1 MKRILTLAL
10 LLCAISMKGL
20 AQQKFFPEEKNAFFD
35 QLRTYLAS
43 SSSKDDRASAETL
56 MQDFDRIWRQDYS
69 NEDAQTVMGFYEL
82 MHAKSGVRAYYNIF
96 TFTEVLCH
104 APQRGMDGGDR
115 HRFLSYT
122 VNRFPN
128 RLNNL
133 DKYLK
138 QCRDI
143 FSDQV
148 LGEKGLLKWIAQD
161 AEFHFPTDTA
171 FLLEVPSCSLVLQ
184 SPKDQSVIHDTK
196 GVYSMRNNLW
206 TGKGGRV
213 DWSRFEIPSDLVYGI
228 AHDYQIHLSSSNYSI
243 DRIDFFNKNYFEHS
257 FPCSFEDAVTNS
269 APTEKTMYPKAV
281 ALDDNTGTATLF
293 QDCSFIGGFGMVG
306 NSINIFGSQQH
317 PAQFVF
323 TQKDRVVLRL
333 RSKRFMLSNNSL
345 VSNQTQG
352 CIYLYDSITGWIDSI
367 YHNDLGFRYDQVKDL
382 VLLYRKDKG
391 VGTGPFHD
399 TYHAF
404 DIFLEAIYWQR
415 NTNLMDFRR
424 LEGTSGVSEG
434 YISSVN
440 YFRKAD
446 YLRIQA
452 LDMKHPME
460 NIQKFMKIYGNDD
473 NTFNINDLAAYLKYP
488 VSQVTSLIL
497 NLQAEGYLE
506 FDRESQVVTV
516 LNRFYD
522 VLESDHENFDFD
534 VIRLFT
540 RATNRQPNARLVLGH
555 NDMLVYGICDP
566 QSETNTPS
574 IILSDFKHVVILP
587 DNGRIM
593 LKKNR
598 NFNFSGCI
606 MAGMYEFFTKDCFF
620 DYESFSIQ
628 MVQVDSLRFYARFD
642 GRVYP
647 VEGTLER
654 LSGVLQIDEND
665 NKSSVRKT
673 PSFPKFECTGHA
685 YKFYRNINGGV
696 FDLDLPRDS
705 VLEKVLQGKF
715 YYCLDPF
722 KAENLDDLNA
732 KDISFKGRLVSGGIF
747 PDIAEPLVVMQDHSL
762 GFKHVIGDGSQSSY
776 PMFGGQGGF
785 HHEVYLS
792 NEGFFGSGSL
802 DVNTSRY
809 EAPRFDFY
817 LDSVTAAVQKFAMR
831 ESLSGRRFPK
841 ASCGPLDLKWDL
853 TVPQL
858 VTVTEDEAICLYDST
873 FFRGKT
879 MLTKDGFLGAGVLTF
894 GLTRFDSQYFDFDAR
909 SFVAD
914 SSDFVLYDKDG
925 NTQAFL
931 AENYRSHVNL
941 ETKKVQ
947 YEHLDEESNLDFP
960 LNQFYCSLQEA
971 EWDMR
976 KNSVHLFSPA
986 SIATSKFV
994 SLLPEHDS
1002 LQFHCTNADYDMN
1015 GYVIHAHEVQ
1025 VVEVADALIHPKNA
1039 NLDILRNAEIVPL
1052 RNAVIE
1058 ADAEHQ
1064 YHTFKDASVTI
1075 HSRHSYE
1082 ASAYKDYRDIRGVA
1096 TPVYFKKIA
1105 PEEGVTTAHAVVSDS
1120 AEFKLSP
1127 YFGFKGKVTSVASR
1141 LHDLYEGDVRLMR
1154 SCLDDTVWFATSAV
1168 INPDSV
1174 RIPVDMELVHAKRQ
1188 GICNGLYYEN
1198 GSKGGYKV
1206 QFLKPNGPETVPV
1219 TMCNGILTFQVGEN
1233 GYSLVDENR
1242 EDQRMTLSERCVMS
1256 MHGTSNLGF
1265 EEGLTKFTCYGDYTY
1280 LPNDSMTIE
1289 VLNMLKVPVFDEQT
1303 LKDMAEVYLA
1313 VEGDGMDLSQTEYFD
1328 LVRYEQGEEAAAAL
1342 RQEMELSGY
1351 PEITNKSLYNQTLV
1365 IPSLRMVWN
1374 PTLRAFVSVG
1384 KIGLGSFGK
1393 NIVNKYVDG
1402 YVMFDKR
1409 LGVITYLFQHDMFMT
1424 YLSYNCGDGQLQ
1436 VHATW
1441 GTVNSRLADMK
1452 EKSRSVKS
1460 GQVSFEYV
1468 VTPYEAITDFLSRL
1482 KRAGAL

>member
-1 MKRILTLAL
+1 MKRIVPLAL
-10 LLCAISMKGL
+10 MLLAFSLGGF
-20 AQQKFFPEEKNAFFD
+20 AQQKFFPDDKMAFFE
-35 QLRTYLAS
+35 QLKTYLYS
-43 SSSKDDRASAETL
+43 STSKEDKKSAEAM
-56 MQDFDRIWRQDYS
+56 MQDFERIWLQDYGT
-69 NEDAQTVMGFYEL
+69 EDAQLAMGFYEM
-82 MHAKSGVRAYYNIF
+82 MHAKSGGRAYYNIF
-96 TFTEVLCH
+96 TFTEVLYY
-104 APQRGMDGGDR
+104 APQRGMGSEDR

-122 VNRFPN
+122 IKKFPN
-128 RLNNL
+128 RPNGLE
-133 DKYLK
+133 KYLK

-143 FSDQV
+143 FADQV
-148 LGEKGLLKWIAQD
+148 LGEKGIMKWIAQD
-161 AEFHFPTDTA
+161 AAFHFPTDTA
-171 FLLEVPSCSLVLQ
+171 FLLEVPSCSLILQ

-196 GVYSMRNNLW
+196 GVYSMRDNTW

-213 DWSRFEIPSDLVYGI
+213 DWSRFEIPSDIVYGI
-228 AHDYQIHLSSSNYSI
+228 VHDYRVSLNASSYSI
-243 DRIDFFNKNYFEHS
+243 ERIDFYNKNYFDHS
-257 FPCSFEDAVTNS
+257 FPCTFEDAVTNS

-281 ALDDNTGTATLF
+281 ALDDNTGSASLF
-293 QDCSFIGGFGMVG
+293 EDCKFIGGFGMVG

-323 TQKDRVVLRL
+323 TQKDRIVLRL
-333 RSKRFMLSNNSL
+333 RSKRFMLSNNNL

-352 CIYLYDSITGWIDSI
+352 CIYLYDSITGWMDSI
-367 YHNDLGFRYDQVKDL
+367 YHNDLGFRYDQNKDM
-382 VLLYRKDKG
+382 VLLYRKDNG

-404 DIFLEAIYWQR
+404 DIFLEAIYWHR

-446 YLRIQA
+446 YLKIQA

-460 NIQKFMKIYGNDD
+460 NIHKFIKIYGNDD
-473 NTFNINDLAAYLKYP
+473 NTFNINDLSTYLKYP
-488 VSQVTSLIL
+488 IPQVTSLIL

-506 FDRESQVVTV
+506 FDKETQVVTV

-534 VIRLFT
+534 VIKFYT

-555 NDMLVYGICDP
+555 NDMLVYGIYDP
-566 QSETNTPS
+566 QSEMSTPS
-574 IILSDFKHVVILP
+574 ITLSDFKHVVILP

-620 DYESFSIQ
+620 DYESFAIQ
-628 MVQVDSLRFYARFD
+628 MVQVDSLRLYARFD

-654 LSGVLQIDEND
+654 LTGVLQIDESN
-665 NKSSVRKT
+665 NKSSVKQT
-673 PSFPKFECTGHA
+673 PTFPKFECSGYA
-685 YKFYRNINGGV
+685 YKFYRHINGGV
-696 FDLDLPRDS
+696 FDLDLPNDS
-705 VLEKVLQGKF
+705 VLEKVLEGKF
-715 YYCLDPF
+715 YYRLDPF
-722 KAENLDDLNA
+722 MAQNLDNLDS
-732 KDISFKGRLVSGGIF
+732 KDISFKGKLVSGGIF
-747 PDIAEPLVVMQDHSL
+747 PDIVQPLVVMQDHSL
-762 GFKHVIGDGSQSSY
+762 GFKHVIGDGNQSSY
-776 PMFGGQGGF
+776 AMFGGQGGF
-785 HHEVYLS
+785 HHEIYLS
-792 NEGFFGSGSL
+792 NEGFFGNGAL
-802 DVNTSRY
+802 DVSTSRY
-809 EAPRFDFY
+809 EAPHFDFY
-817 LDSVTAAVQKFAMR
+817 LDSVTAAVKSFTMR
-831 ESLSGRRFPK
+831 ESLSGQRFPK
-841 ASCGPLDLKWDL
+841 AHCGPLDLRWDL

-858 VTVTEDEAICLYDST
+858 VTTTDDEAICLYDSI

-879 MLTKDGFLGAGVLTF
+879 MLTKDGFLGSGVLTF
-894 GLTRFDSQYFDFDAR
+894 GLTRFDSKYFDFDAR

-914 SSDFVLYDKDG
+914 SSDFVLYDQDG
-925 NTQAFL
+925 STKAFL
-931 AENYRSHVNL
+931 AENYRSRMNL
-941 ETKKVQ
+941 ETKKMR
-947 YEHLDEESNLDFP
+947 YEYLDSESNLDFP
-960 LNQFYCSLQEA
+960 LNKFYCSLQEA

-976 KNSVHLFSPA
+976 KNSVHLFSNA
-986 SIATSKFV
+986 SVATSKFV

-1015 GYVIHAHEVQ
+1015 DYIIHAHEVE
-1025 VVEVADALIHPKNA
+1025 VVQVADALIHPKNA

-1052 RNAVIE
+1052 RHAVIE
-1058 ADAEHQ
+1058 ADSSNQ

-1082 ASAYKDYRDIRGVA
+1082 ASAYKDYRDMRGVA
-1096 TPVYFKKIA
+1096 TPVYYKKIA
-1105 PEEGVTTAHAVVSDS
+1105 PEEGVTTAYAVLSDS
-1120 AEFKLSP
+1120 ADFRLSP

-1141 LHDLYEGDVRLMR
+1141 PYDLFDGDFRMTQ
-1154 SCLDDTVWFATSAV
+1154 SCVEDTVWFASSVV
-1168 INPDSV
+1168 INPDSIAV
-1174 RIPVDMELVHAKRQ
+1174 PIDMDIVHGKRQ

-1206 QFLKPNGPETVPV
+1206 QLLNPNGPETVPV
-1219 TMCNGILTFQVGEN
+1219 TMRNGILRYQVDKAS
-1233 GYSLVDENR
+1233 YTLVDETR
-1242 EDQRMTLSERCVMS
+1242 EDQNMVLSDRCITT
-1256 MHGTSNLGF
+1256 MHGTSDLGF
-1265 EEGLTKFTCYGDYTY
+1265 DLGLVNFTCYGDYTQF
-1280 LPNDSMTIE
+1280 PNDSVTIE
-1289 VLNMLKVPVFDEQT
+1289 MLNMLKVPVFDDQT

-1313 VEGDGMDLSQTEYFD
+1313 VEGEGMDLSQTEYLN
-1328 LVRYEQGEEAAAAL
+1328 LVRYEQGEEAATAL

-1351 PEITNKSLYNQTLV
+1351 PEITSKSLYNQTLV
-1365 IPSLRMVWN
+1365 IPSLHMVWN

-1384 KIGLGSFGK
+1384 KIGLGSLGR
-1393 NIVNKYVDG
+1393 NVVNKYVDG

-1409 LGVITYLFQHDMFMT
+1409 LGIITYLFQNDMFMT
-1424 YLSYNCGDGQLQ
+1424 YLSYNCGDGQMQ

-1441 GTVNSRLADMK
+1441 GTVNSRLSDMK
-1452 EKSRSVKS
+1452 EKSRSAKS
-1460 GQVSFEYV
+1460 GQTRFEYV